1 MAKTK
6 LIFACDISDPQLGL
20 DLITEVVS
28 EVNLIK
34 LGLEAMTAE
43 TVFGKTLAT
52 LFREQTLGY
61 KKSVMWD
68 MKILDVKNTMANAVR
83 NIVFYGSTFF
93 TLHAQ
98 ASDTALI
105 AVVQATSGTAT
116 TPLAV
121 TVLTDLDDAMCISR
135 FDCESD
141 KAVLRFAKI
150 AYDCGIRG
158 FVCSAKEAQMIR
170 DKFPDVVIVTPAI
183 RPLWAVKKDEQMR
196 VTTPTQAAHAGAD
209 YIVVGRPIYD
219 PPSSKTQRE
228 AAREIREELAA
239 A

>member
-98 ASDTALI
+98 ASDTAHSL
-105 AVVQATSGTAT
+105 
-116 TPLAV
+116 PWYK
-121 TVLTDLDDAMCISR
+121 R
-135 FDCESD
+135 
-141 KAVLRFAKI
+141 
-150 AYDCGIRG
+150 
-158 FVCSAKEAQMIR
+158 
-170 DKFPDVVIVTPAI
+170 
-183 RPLWAVKKDEQMR
+183 
-196 VTTPTQAAHAGAD
+196 
-209 YIVVGRPIYD
+209 
-219 PPSSKTQRE
+219 
-228 AAREIREELAA
+228 
-239 A
+239 